1 MLDEAKVQFLFRKVQ
16 HRPPKFHRWFKSFT
30 NKGYDHIVHHGYK
43 PFVHRNFWTSRLH
56 CKYCKEYSGIK
67 VGDEAKGGDGI
78 YNENGLIKTGHIPS
92 WKLLPFKDQNL
103 VIDKRKRLGI
113 IYKGESGAKSEGRG
127 NSNHSA
133 ADFNRFNKFER
144 TESYRQLNVGVCT
157 LNRHRRNLIM
167 YGTSNVRNC
176 CICWDI

>member
-1 MLDEAKVQFLFRKVQ
+1 MYTATSELPEYISKNARNISGVQ
-16 HRPPKFHRWFKSFT
+16 
-30 NKGYDHIVHHGYK
+30 
-43 PFVHRNFWTSRLH
+43 
-56 CKYCKEYSGIK
+56 
-67 VGDEAKGGDGI
+67 VGDGTKGGDGI
-78 YNENGLIKTGHIPS
+78 YNGDGSINTGHIPS
-92 WKLLPFKDQNL
+92 WKSLTFKYQKL

-157 LNRHRRNLIM
+157 LNRHRRK
-167 YGTSNVRNC
+167 
-176 CICWDI
+176 